1 MTPENALGLEELD
14 ELIRGGLGTHDVP
27 CPLCG
32 PNRRAASNRRRPVL
46 RVWRVNPGYA
56 TYHCARCGVRG
67 WARADR
73 SSPVDRIAI
82 NRMHAELAVREHAAA
97 AMRLQRALFLWRV
110 ARSAAGTIVE
120 TYLRSRGISVSV
132 PSTLRFLA
140 PTNVHAPTMV
150 AAFGMPDE
158 PEPGVIRT
166 AGDQIRGVHL
176 TRLLPDGSDRE
187 RGDRA
192 KIMIGRSAG
201 SPIVLAPPND
211 LLGLAV
217 TEGVE
222 DALSAQEATGLGAW
236 AAGSASRLPAL
247 AAAIPAYV
255 ECVTIYAH
263 ADEAGRRGAEELAQA
278 LDRRGIDVMVET
290 A

>member
-1 MTPENALGLEELD
+1 MD
-14 ELIRGGLGTHDVP
+14 LI
-27 CPLCG
+27 
-32 PNRRAASNRRRPVL
+32 
-46 RVWRVNPGYA
+46 
-56 TYHCARCGVRG
+56 
-67 WARADR
+67 
-73 SSPVDRIAI
+73 
-82 NRMHAELAVREHAAA
+82 E
-97 AMRLQRALFLWRV
+97 
-110 ARSAAGTIVE
+110 SA
-120 TYLRSRGISVSV
+120 
-132 PSTLRFLA
+132 
-140 PTNVHAPTMV
+140 
-150 AAFGMPDE
+150 
-158 PEPGVIRT
+158 
-166 AGDQIRGVHL
+166 
-176 TRLLPDGSDRE
+176 
-187 RGDRA
+187 GDRA

-222 DALSAQEATGLGAW
+222 DALSAHEATGLGAW